1 MCRLSS
7 RAWRATYD
15 TYAIE
20 LLQLHCPPTE
30 AFYMPEVFDG
40 LDALVK
46 AGKLRHYGV
55 SVEKVEK
62 PSRRWTSQAC
72 LPLSSGMPT
81 GKLSATLVAFWSVP
95 KLFGR
100 ALRSN
105 AGAQQENPNFDPQCA
120 GFLPT

>member
-15 TYAIE
+15 TYAID

-62 PSRRWTSQAC
+62 AIKAMDFPGVPAAVVGHAHRQAQRNTC
-72 LPLSSGMPT
+72 
-81 GKLSATLVAFWSVP
+81 
-95 KLFGR
+95 
-100 ALRSN
+100 
-105 AGAQQENPNFDPQCA
+105 
-120 GFLPT
+120 GFLERTEAVSPRAPF